1 MKNVSKKKEEE
12 KMVGSFNKININ
24 DTKLNLKRY
33 TNKINFIKGLI
44 PDSFKNQNRIKNITM
59 LHIDLNSA
67 LATEKSLNFF
77 FKKIVSNGIIVFD
90 DYGWKDFELTKIL
103 VDKFLRNKD
112 GLFLQLP
119 TGQRS
124 LHKKMSKL
132 QNIFENLELYCTKH
146 QNISKFT
153 RKFYLN
159 MLIKK
164 IIVVEIG
171 VLSGGSL
178 LMWKKFFGEKAR
190 IIGIDLNEKAK
201 ELEKYGFEIFI
212 GDQSKPEFLENFF

>member
-12 KMVGSFNKININ
+12 KMVGSFDKININ

-119 TGQRS
+119 TGQGV
-124 LHKKMSKL
+124 
-132 QNIFENLELYCTKH
+132 F
-146 QNISKFT
+146 
-153 RKFYLN
+153 
-159 MLIKK
+159 IKK
-164 IIVVEIG
+164 
-171 VLSGGSL
+171 
-178 LMWKKFFGEKAR
+178 
-190 IIGIDLNEKAK
+190 
-201 ELEKYGFEIFI
+201 
-212 GDQSKPEFLENFF
+212 